1 MGVMM
6 GRSWGRAAFI
16 LLLAVPLG
24 GASVAAAGPPALA
37 ASVHA
42 SATTARGGDLAA
54 ASSAAQG
61 ESLLGVS
68 AVSAT
73 DAWAVGYKCSNADCS
88 PPNLTYSTLIDHWNG
103 KTWSTVASPDSG
115 TSDQLTG
122 VSAVSATDAWA
133 VGNTNSGPVN
143 TVAGPALILHW
154 NGKKWSKTPIPEAS
168 TTDFFLRG
176 VSAISATDAWAVG
189 TWDAYGVNAHALFLH
204 WNGRKWSRVVSPSPV
219 GRALFGV
226 STASATDAWAVGQYT
241 NSAGADA
248 TLTEHWN
255 GKRWSKFASPGPN
268 PGEGNI
274 LFGVSTLTPA
284 QAWAVGY
291 NGTSLGQRTMVLE
304 WNGKAWKRVH
314 SPNPGSGFDV
324 LDAVS
329 AVSATDAWAVGNYSS
344 DKGATQITLILR
356 WNGKAW
362 TQVASPSPDPDKS
375 GVNNLAGVSTVGPGR
390 AFSAGSADDAWTG
403 VNLPLIVNWNG
414 KTWVRR

>member
-1 MGVMM
+1 MM

-16 LLLAVPLG
+16 LFLAVPLA

-42 SATTARGGDLAA
+42 
-54 ASSAAQG
+54 QG
-61 ESLLGVS
+61 ENLLGVS

-73 DAWAVGYKCSNADCS
+73 DAWAVGYKCSNTICS
-88 PPNLTYSTLIDHWNG
+88 PPNLTYTTLIDHWNG
-103 KTWSTVASPDSG
+103 KKWSTVASPSPDP
-115 TSDQLTG
+115 SDQLTG

-133 VGNTNSGPVN
+133 VGNQVPGQYAT
-143 TVAGPALILHW
+143 TARMLILHW
-154 NGKKWSKTPIPEAS
+154 NGKKWSNVATPDVS
-168 TTDFFLRG
+168 TDDYVLRG

-189 TWDAYGVNAHALFLH
+189 VWDAYGVQPHALVLH
-204 WNGRKWSRVVSPSPV
+204 WNGRRWSKVASPSPV
-219 GRALFGV
+219 GRAFFGV
-226 STASATDAWAVGQYT
+226 SAASATDAWAVGQST
-241 NSAGADA
+241 DTA

-255 GKRWSKFASPGPN
+255 GRKWSKVASPGPS
-268 PGEGNI
+268 PGEENMLSGA
-274 LFGVSTLTPA
+274 STLTPT

-291 NGTSLGQRTMVLE
+291 NGTSLGQRTMVLR

-324 LDAVS
+324 LDGVS

-362 TQVASPSPDPDKS
+362 TRVASPSPDPDKS

-414 KTWVRR
+414 KTWVQR